1 MLLGCSRGP
10 STSGAPATAS
20 ASVAVPVPPAAP
32 APVLDAGEVTPA
44 PPSAHALFDAYP
56 ALARSLPRIALG
68 SFPSAIDH
76 ATSLVSDGSLWIKRD
91 DDFTRSR
98 SSAAAPELV
107 RLFGGGKVRKLELYL
122 GEAQAQGK
130 RTLITSGG
138 TGSNQALAVALLG
151 KALGF
156 AVRVHLTPQPASTL
170 TKQNLAA
177 DAAASAEMR
186 LFDTVGE
193 GHAAALSEAG
203 QRGSGVYVIPPGG
216 TTPLGTIGFVNAG
229 LELAADVRAGRMAAP
244 KSVYIALGL
253 GGSAAGLAIGCALG
267 GLRTEVVAVRA
278 SSPGSVTAATLRAIH
293 GETMAFLRARDPSMP
308 PVSIEAAKVRI
319 DGRFVGA
326 GYGAPSAAGADAIA
340 RARDREGWEL
350 DPVYTGKALAALLD
364 DARTPNSGSARLFW
378 NTMSSRP
385 VVLGDVPPSFRRFLK

>member
-1 MLLGCSRGP
+1 M
-10 STSGAPATAS
+10 
-20 ASVAVPVPPAAP
+20 
-32 APVLDAGEVTPA
+32 
-44 PPSAHALFDAYP
+44 
-56 ALARSLPRIALG
+56 
-68 SFPSAIDH
+68 
-76 ATSLVSDGSLWIKRD
+76 
-91 DDFTRSR
+91 
-98 SSAAAPELV
+98 
-107 RLFGGGKVRKLELYL
+107 
-122 GEAQAQGK
+122 
-130 RTLITSGG
+130 
-138 TGSNQALAVALLG
+138 
-151 KALGF
+151 
-156 AVRVHLTPQPASTL
+156 
-170 TKQNLAA
+170 
-177 DAAASAEMR
+177 
-186 LFDTVGE
+186 
-193 GHAAALSEAG
+193 
-203 QRGSGVYVIPPGG
+203 IPPGG

-278 SSPGSVTAATLRAIH
+278 SSPGSVTAATLRAML
-293 GETMAFLRARDPSMP
+293 GALSRPSSSSAEMAMKYSPGGTFLRARDPSMP